1 MPTLRERKRRGEDS
15 SKRYKTDCGNDI
27 YACAVDAIA
36 DILLS
41 VAQNEREAT
50 QILHSAEIE
59 FRNAAESEAFLTE
72 G

>member
-1 MPTLRERKRRGEDS
+1 MSTLKERKRRGEEIG
-15 SKRYKTDCGNDI
+15 KKYRLLTGNDP

-41 VAQNEREAT
+41 VAQTEREAT
-50 QILHSAEIE
+50 QILHSAEID
-59 FRNAAESEAFLTE
+59 FRNAAETESFLTE

>member
-1 MPTLRERKRRGEDS
+1 MSTLKERKRRGEETI
-15 SKRYKTDCGNDI
+15 KRYRSITGNDA

-41 VAQNEREAT
+41 VAQSEGEAT
-50 QILHSAEIE
+50 QILHSAEID
-59 FRNAAESEAFLTE
+59 FRNAAETESFLTE